1 MFTIIEGGLEKKVMV
16 KLDLGCGK
24 KKKKGSVGI
33 DTYNWAGRYPKGEF
47 LQGRVPEILKK
58 FGNNSVEEVRAK
70 HFLEHISQ
78 DKVIYTINEVYRILK
93 VKGLFDITVPPTT
106 GRGAFCDPT
115 HVSFW
120 NDLSFRYYD
129 MEWDRELSV
138 SYGIECNFK
147 CIKKEQPSENKLRVI
162 LRKAEI

>member
-1 MFTIIEGGLEKKVMV
+1 M
-16 KLDLGCGK
+16 KLDIGCGK
-24 KKKKGSVGI
+24 ASKKVQDGYTGVDIYDYSGVYAKGRFI
-33 DTYNWAGRYPKGEF
+33 QADLFNE
-47 LQGRVPEILKK
+47 VPFDDSSI
-58 FGNNSVEEVRAK
+58 EEVHAS
-70 HFLEHISQ
+70 HFLEHIPQ
-78 DKVIYTINEVYRILK
+78 DKVIWFFNEVYRILMPD
-93 VKGLFDITVPPTT
+93 GIFDIYVPPTS